1 MGRETDS
8 LRNYQIIQ
16 ELFRSNNGAVFKV
29 RRRGSSGPKNLLC
42 LKERRFAEL
51 GRKRDILN
59 EVRLLQM
66 VDHPNVIKCYG
77 HFWEVNTGSLFMIL
91 EFIDGGDLYAEL
103 VRRRTR
109 KIYLSEEMIWSLFYQ
124 ICKGVHHLHK
134 LGIIHRDLKT
144 LNIMLSKDLQCAK
157 VADLG
162 VSRQVSEQT
171 LFLKTFYGT
180 PLYASPELCRNKPYT
195 EKTDMWSLGVILY
208 EMAALTQPF
217 NSDSLLG
224 LSEAIKN
231 GRYTPLPDHYSRS
244 LCDLVAALL
253 QTDPERRPSIST
265 VLSYFKPAG
274 KEDLSVLPS
283 REERVQE
290 NRKKCISSRQEQSQK
305 RQISPDHTDSSKID
319 HQDGVLKK
327 ANSKRLP
334 QDGSIPEFVNCCPCT
349 SPTLSAWSHAK
360 ENSREENSGVDV
372 VINGCNKLT
381 AAQHQRALMQL
392 RRKRLHLRNLHAQA
406 GVTAV
411 SVKEKAVKYP
421 RRQPAFAQPPVH
433 QNGRRVKANNLK
445 YPSPG
450 FVNNSN
456 PLLGQQVKRL
466 QEQIYLLENLVKG
479 SIVLDEN
486 VGQSQEGSICK
497 SSVVGII
504 HDRPIQSDSPK
515 FELRQKK
522 PEITASR
529 AFTKGLVVQG
539 SQARSDFNKYK
550 HQKRLKQQQ
559 QNENV
564 FEHDHNSILVT
575 GDPQA
580 GYRNKEKGSNA
591 CHPIE
596 TREISR
602 KHRLYDIQTGL
613 GKSSHAPS
621 GNRRLHQVQRKQNKG
636 RCWPSECTVN
646 FSKATTIP
654 ASKVARDRV
663 DNDNNGQ
670 RCKDEQ
676 NPGRPCTVG
685 DFVERTALDCAKEQ
699 HIFRHQ
705 LSHNNR
711 PRTTI
716 LPLSSRS
723 KLEKVKVD
731 GASSLYQLKKEKK
744 GGIDD
749 ELIRGFPVSSSVSN
763 TDIYAR
769 GIDAPT
775 QKEAPNHLS
784 ETKTSDVKE
793 AVEGTNCGNVQKCKK
808 GQQDVNEAG
817 LINNRDNLKQTNS
830 QHGKQDS
837 ENEHVFPCSKSFARK
852 VGSSAMMQQKFVKIA
867 PGPSKSINSTHNRY
881 NVITGTWS
889 ARF

>member
-1 MGRETDS
+1 
-8 LRNYQIIQ
+8 
-16 ELFRSNNGAVFKV
+16 
-29 RRRGSSGPKNLLC
+29 
-42 LKERRFAEL
+42 
-51 GRKRDILN
+51 
-59 EVRLLQM
+59 M

-91 EFIDGGDLYAEL
+91 EFVDGGDLYAEL

-109 KIYLSEEMIWSLFYQ
+109 KIYLNEEMIWSLFYQ

-195 EKTDMWSLGVILY
+195 EKTDLWSLGVILY

-274 KEDLSVLPS
+274 KEDLSVLRPS

-290 NRKKCISSRQEQSQK
+290 NRRKCISPRQEQSQK
-305 RQISPDHTDSSKID
+305 RQISPDRTDSVKID
-319 HQDGVLKK
+319 HQVGVLKK
-327 ANSKRLP
+327 TNSNRLL
-334 QDGSIPEFVNCCPCT
+334 QDESTPELVNCYPCT

-360 ENSREENSGVDV
+360 EHSREENSGVDV
-372 VINGCNKLT
+372 INNGSNKLT

-411 SVKEKAVKYP
+411 SVEEKAVKYP

-433 QNGRRVKANNLK
+433 QNGRRVKAQNLK
-445 YPSPG
+445 NASPG

-456 PLLGQQVKRL
+456 PVLGQQVERL

-486 VGQSQEGSICK
+486 LGQSQESSICK
-497 SSVVGII
+497 SRVEGII
-504 HDRPIQSDSPK
+504 HDRPIKSDCPK
-515 FELRQKK
+515 FELRQIK
-522 PEITASR
+522 TASAVSR
-529 AFTKGLVVQG
+529 ASTKGLVVQG

-550 HQKRLKQQQ
+550 HQKRRKQPQ

-564 FEHDHNSILVT
+564 LEHDNNLILVT
-575 GDPQA
+575 GDPQTW
-580 GYRNKEKGSNA
+580 YRHKKKGSNA
-591 CHPIE
+591 CHSIE
-596 TREISR
+596 TREISK

-636 RCWPSECTVN
+636 KRWPSECTVN
-646 FSKATTIP
+646 FSKDEPIS
-654 ASKVARDRV
+654 ASKKAGDRV

-670 RCKDEQ
+670 KCKDEQ

-685 DFVERTALDCAKEQ
+685 DFVERTALDCAKEER
-699 HIFRHQ
+699 ILWHQ

-723 KLEKVKVD
+723 KLKKVKVD
-731 GASSLYQLKKEKK
+731 GASSFYQLKKEKK
-744 GGIDD
+744 GVIDD
-749 ELIRGFPVSSSVSN
+749 ELIRGFSVSASVFN
-763 TDIYAR
+763 TDICAR
-769 GIDAPT
+769 GINAPT
-775 QKEAPNHLS
+775 QNKAPNHLS
-784 ETKTSDVKE
+784 ETKIIDVKE
-793 AVEGTNCGNVQKCKK
+793 AVEGTDGGIVQKCRK
-808 GQQDVNEAG
+808 GLQEVNETG
-817 LINNRDNLKQTNS
+817 LIKNIDNLKQTNS

-837 ENEHVFPCSKSFARK
+837 ENEHVFTCSKRFARK
-852 VGSSAMMQQKFVKIA
+852 VGSSAMTQQKFVKIA
-867 PGPSKSINSTHNRY
+867 PGPSKSINSTHSRY

-889 ARF
+889 AGF